1 MKHFAEKYVL
11 AKRSGQ
17 VSVVSELVIES
28 QSNRG
33 EKEPQN
39 PNHLLKHIIYDMLHG

>member
-17 VSVVSELVIES
+17 VSVVSELAIDS
-28 QSNRG
+28 QCNRG

-39 PNHLLKHIIYDMLHG
+39 PIYLLKHIIYDMLHG